1 MSEHQDPAPDP
12 ATAEAG
18 EPEDGPDVEPD
29 TQSDPALNDSTAAE
43 WADEGG
49 AVDEGPATDPEAS

>member
-1 MSEHQDPAPDP
+1 MATHPGPGNGQD
-12 ATAEAG
+12 AE
-18 EPEDGPDVEPD
+18 PDVE
-29 TQSDPALNDSTAAE
+29 SDPALDDETGSE

>member
-1 MSEHQDPAPDP
+1 MSQSDDS
-12 ATAEAG
+12 T
-18 EPEDGPDVEPD
+18 PEVEPDVE
-29 TQSDPALNDSTAAE
+29 SDPAQDDQQGSE